1 MNATHTYSPLQ
12 NLAGRVLFLGFALT
26 TSSLNAQTFGGRD
39 YLAES
44 PVSVQAF
51 ISPDAHK
58 IALRIRL
65 ENRTSNAVRIRIV
78 NEDQKVVYDDYIARP
93 TYYGRF
99 DLSALPYGAY
109 TIELSNRN
117 GRQTQPFRI
126 ELQTNQRIVMVTNPP
141 KRDSLLA
148 RHRFQTPQTN

>member
-1 MNATHTYSPLQ
+1 MNATHTYSPLRS
-12 NLAGRVLFLGFALT
+12 LTGHILFLGFALT
-26 TSSLNAQTFGGRD
+26 TPSLYAQTFGGRD

-65 ENRTSNAVRIRIV
+65 ENRMSEAVRIRIL
-78 NEDQKVVYDDYIARP
+78 NEDQKTMYDDYIARP
-93 TYYGRF
+93 TYCGRF
-99 DLSALPYGAY
+99 DLSALAYGAY

-117 GRQTQPFRI
+117 GRQTQSFRI
-126 ELQTNQRIVMVTNPP
+126 EPQTNQRIVMVTNLP

-148 RHRFQTPQTN
+148 RHRFSILQTN